1 MKKLYLLFIL
11 LTPILSPWVLS
22 QDYNEE
28 FLESLPANI
37 VEDLQFQSRKNKKEN
52 EFDYSNPDTRIMK
65 LESALEQA
73 ERTLAK
79 IRIDIDS
86 EAQSYAEEPQRFGDD
101 FFRTFQSSFSPINNQ
116 NITGEYILDAGDQLT
131 IQLVGQKNNIIEE
144 FIQRDGSLFLEEV
157 GSVMLAGLNLQE
169 ANALIEL
176 KVNQSFAGVETYLS
190 LSEFRGINV
199 LITGNAENPGIY
211 TLQGGSSPLSLI
223 HAAGGITKEG
233 SFRAI
238 SHMRN
243 GILVQNIDLYD
254 ILIDGNLTFA
264 NQLRSGDSIVVH
276 QKLNEVRM
284 SGGFA
289 KPGIYEFNNEESLAD
304 LLSYSGLKASHIK
317 KIIQIERLETDFS
330 KRILTVDIADAKQTV
345 LKNGDSVELYSIEPK
360 FNSIKKVSI
369 SGEINIP
376 GNYSVS
382 DSTKLSD
389 LLGLAGGYTNSA
401 YPLAGI
407 FSRES
412 VKELE
417 NESKESGYNELIRY
431 LVSSPGFGSNS
442 ASGAEGLVTFLS
454 LLKDYQPSGRMITEF
469 ELSELKKNPILDRIL
484 QNGDMI
490 HIPAFTPE
498 VFVFG
503 EVMRPG
509 PINFHETNTPKDY
522 IKTAGGFSRVA
533 DTKRVVLISPDG
545 QSRAI
550 KFGLLRLDNGQVLPG
565 SLIYIPREI
574 GKVDGLNLAATLS
587 PIFSSVALSIAS
599 LNSISN

>member
-11 LTPILSPWVLS
+11 VMPILSPSALS

-28 FLESLPANI
+28 FLESLPENI
-37 VEDLQFQSRKNKKEN
+37 VEDLQFQSRQN
-52 EFDYSNPDTRIMK
+52 EQEDKFDYSNPDTRITK
-65 LESALEQA
+65 LESALEKA

-79 IRIDIDS
+79 IRIDIDTES
-86 EAQSYAEEPQRFGDD
+86 QSDAGELKRFGDD

-116 NITGEYILDAGDQLT
+116 NITGEYILDTGDQLT

-211 TLQGGSSPLSLI
+211 TLQGGSSPLALV

-233 SFRAI
+233 SFRSI
-238 SHMRN
+238 SHMRK
-243 GILVQNIDLYD
+243 GKLVQNIDLYN

-289 KPGIYEFNNEESLAD
+289 KPGIYEFNNKESLED
-304 LLSYSGLKASHIK
+304 LLSYSGLKASYVK
-317 KIIQIERLETDFS
+317 KMIQIERLETDFS
-330 KRILTVDIADAKQTV
+330 KRILFVDIADAKQTV
-345 LKNGDSVELYSIEPK
+345 LKNGDSVEIYSVEPK
-360 FNSIKKVSI
+360 FNSIKTVSI

-389 LLGLAGGYTNSA
+389 LLGLAGGYTTSA
-401 YPLAGI
+401 YPLGGI

-412 VKELE
+412 VKQLE
-417 NESKESGYNELIRY
+417 NETKESGYNELIRY

-442 ASGAEGLVTFLS
+442 VSGAEGLVTFLS

-484 QNGDMI
+484 QNGDAI

-503 EVMRPG
+503 EVMSPG
-509 PINFHETNTPKDY
+509 PVNFQETNNPKDY
-522 IKTAGGFSRVA
+522 IKKSGGFSRVA
-533 DTKRVVLISPDG
+533 DTKRIVVISPDG
-545 QSRAI
+545 RSQAYKSSL
-550 KFGLLRLDNGQVLPG
+550 FSLDNTQVLPG

-599 LNSISN
+599 LNSISD